1 MPSCS
6 INMQQQLTVFFVFS
20 TEEVDLSDFASAEE
34 DNGGSVPG
42 CRNLI
47 EINGNWL
54 LSSSNNIQEARLK
67 AKAKRRLRKTSS
79 RDSGRG
85 DSLSD
90 NGDAVRGT
98 PVPPA
103 SPKSKLLDRK
113 SRYGKGRGLPKKGKK
128 IAQKIINVW
137 IVWLKTLWHN
147 NMSPVQCLKD

>member
-1 MPSCS
+1 
-6 INMQQQLTVFFVFS
+6 MQQQLKVFFVSSFS

-42 CRNLI
+42 CRNLN

-54 LSSSNNIQEARLK
+54 SSSISNNIQEARLK

-90 NGDAVRGT
+90 NGDAVRAT
-98 PVPPA
+98 PVAPS

-113 SRYGKGRGLPKKGKK
+113 SRCGKGRGLPKKGEK
-128 IAQKIINVW
+128 IAHTNY
-137 IVWLKTLWHN
+137 
-147 NMSPVQCLKD
+147 